1 MQASE
6 ISMAIR
12 RHNINKKAQTCE
24 MDLICFWN
32 ELSSKLG

>member
-12 RHNINKKAQTCE
+12 RHNINKKEQTCE